1 MIKNIKKTFNITASL
16 VIGSL
21 ILWSCE
27 SDADQLGSQFFQ
39 NGAEG
44 TETPYDV
51 IAYNVFNGD
60 SVRTDNSRLQTA
72 TLGAFNEPQFGLQ
85 KSAYVSQV
93 RLPSYE
99 PNFGTNAVLDSA
111 VLVIKPTYPTDSV
124 TTTTVEDYIYPDGNV
139 AAKKVVT
146 TYPITKYGK
155 TKLNGGKTVFNIKVN
170 EVTEFLGSNSDK
182 IFSNK
187 VVTTGALLGTKV
199 FNGNISSIKVTKD
212 SDNSEL
218 YLREANI
225 RIPLDSAFFQNKII
239 SKSSSPELADA
250 ASFIRYFKGLK
261 ISVDENDGYIFSFD
275 PNTVEINLYYKNDGI
290 KDADGIVTREEA
302 SYTLDLGSSNT
313 HFNEVKF
320 DRAGTASET
329 ALATI
334 DQVNGDDKIFAQGIG
349 GPGIGL
355 RIPAATVAAIKELYK
370 NEKIGIISAKIR
382 LYTDKTNWDNN
393 YTKPNYFVVRQRD
406 LTPAAGEPEYLDD
419 FLEDMSALA
428 YNANYSLVKTYD
440 LDKNPAYYDIGITQT
455 FKNIIEKEADNHDL
469 ILNVGSYTTD
479 TSGNLLGL
487 TYPNLGAQNFN
498 TRAYTP
504 NRAVFVGSD
513 PANDKRVKLL
523 ISYGKK

>member
-39 NGAEG
+39 NGAQG

-93 RLPSYE
+93 RLSSYA
-99 PNFGTNAVLDSA
+99 PDFGTNAVLDSA

-124 TTTTVEDYIYPDGNV
+124 TTTTDENYIYPEGSV
-139 AAKKVVT
+139 PAKRVVT

-170 EVTEFLGSNSDK
+170 EVTEFLGSNNDK
-182 IFSNK
+182 VFSNK
-187 VVTTGALLGTKV
+187 VATTGALLGTKV

-212 SDNSEL
+212 TDNSEL
-218 YLREANI
+218 YVRDVAL

-239 SKSSSPELADA
+239 AKASSPELADV

-261 ISVDENDGYIFSFD
+261 VSVDENDGYIFSFD
-275 PNTVEINLYYKNDGI
+275 PNSVAINLYYKNDVVSNGTT
-290 KDADGIVTREEA
+290 TRVQ
-302 SYTLDLGSSNT
+302 SVFSLDLGSSNT

-355 RIPAATVAAIKELYK
+355 RIPATTVAAIKELYK

-382 LYTDKTNWDNN
+382 LYTDKTSWDNN
-393 YTKPNYFVVRQRD
+393 YAKPNYFVVRQRD

-428 YNANYSLVKTYD
+428 YNGVYNLVKTYD

-455 FKNIIEKEADNHDL
+455 FKNIIEKEAENHDL

-487 TYPNLGAQNFN
+487 TYPDLGAQNFN